1 MYVYIWDLGNS
12 GGTSYKDALRKRHVV
27 AGWWAT
33 WLDCVSSASGCY
45 DSDRVMIGNVGS
57 KSPCSFMMVFV
68 FTYFGLSLRWR
79 RDWKSWQGFHI
90 NLLCLVKSRR
100 RRRQHCWSSHITQYS
115 GTNGYCNG
123 CRLYVCRSSTHSL
136 KGILTQRRL
145 ITILAQR
152 CGRNCGHRELW
163 TWLLL
168 VVWFKDASNI
178 FHSEAPKSN
187 TSVYPSTKL
196 YHFSLLRWMMYPHP
210 TQQVTMLDWDNARP
224 RLPFV
229 GSFECHPKRNRIAAA
244 VCPGMEEAGA
254 NVEMWRGG
262 GRPSIHWAERRVK
275 HQGCPGHRCTGQEG
289 ARVESGCC
297 GRRRHR
303 RGLVMLSCWFGVVVV
318 VAKGLVV
325 VIEVFLGVFGS
336 HSNQYRKIS
345 LKSQYITHSLR
356 FMIGKERC
364 YIEHTC
370 SFAVFHFWPWGMESY
385 MFEGGSIVLF
395 ILAHRWV
402 SGLVPIFFDPLCT
415 HVCWCSLY
423 RPLTQASHTQ
433 LVSTL

>member
-1 MYVYIWDLGNS
+1 MWLMWLFCESLFQLLWNVCIWDLGNS
-12 GGTSYKDALRKRHVV
+12 GGTSYTDALSDLIGLCIICQWMR
-27 AGWWAT
+27 
-33 WLDCVSSASGCY
+33 CVG
-45 DSDRVMIGNVGS
+45 DRVMIGNVGS
-57 KSPCSFMMVFV
+57 KSPCSFMMLFM
-68 FTYFGLSLRWR
+68 FTYFDLSLRWR

-90 NLLCLVKSRR
+90 NLLCLVKSRG
-100 RRRQHCWSSHITQYS
+100 RRRQNCWSSHITQYW
-115 GTNGYCNG
+115 GNNGYCNG
-123 CRLYVCRSSTHSL
+123 CRLYVHMQVQYPFTKRNSCS
-136 KGILTQRRL
+136 KKIIL
-145 ITILAQR
+145 LAQR
-152 CGRNCGHRELW
+152 CGQNCGHGELW

-196 YHFSLLRWMMYPHP
+196 YHFSLLWWMMYPHP

-244 VCPGMEEAGA
+244 VCPGMEKAGA

-275 HQGCPGHRCTGQEG
+275 HQGCPGLRCTGQEG
-289 ARVESGCC
+289 ARVESGGC

-336 HSNQYRKIS
+336 HSNQYI
-345 LKSQYITHSLR
+345 YI
-356 FMIGKERC
+356 
-364 YIEHTC
+364 
-370 SFAVFHFWPWGMESY
+370 
-385 MFEGGSIVLF
+385 
-395 ILAHRWV
+395 
-402 SGLVPIFFDPLCT
+402 
-415 HVCWCSLY
+415 
-423 RPLTQASHTQ
+423 
-433 LVSTL
+433 